1 MKIPG
6 TFERFGGVD
15 TKLKI
20 DPKKYLKFAAALTAG
35 MFLCF
40 LLYDL
45 LDRVWNGLFV
55 DWFTGRYMIRQT
67 VTDAQGIAHNCWQMN
82 WNAVKGLLFRT
93 LLFLVA
99 LGTVSIYAAY
109 GRIARQERRRVIEE
123 AAELIERS
131 LSHPEEEDRF
141 PKEYERIGLLTGK
154 LKTDMRR
161 KEQALREEAARKD
174 DLITYLAHDLKT
186 PLTSVIG
193 YLSLLD
199 EAKDMPGEQREKYV
213 GIVLKKARRLEGL
226 INEFFEITRYN
237 LQQIIL
243 EKERV
248 DLVFLL
254 LQLAD
259 EFYPLLQAHGNTV
272 RLDLEDGLTVYGD
285 PEKLARVFQNL
296 MKNAVAYSYENTE
309 ILLEARAVSDRVR
322 VSVRNHGR
330 TIPKQKLG
338 SLFEK
343 FFRLDDA
350 RTSDTGGAGLG
361 LAIARDIVLLHGG
374 TIGAQSENEETV
386 FTVELERMPEERA
399 GTAGEGHA
407 AGKERSG
414 YE

>member
-99 LGTVSIYAAY
+99 LGTVSFYAAY
-109 GRIARQERRRVIEE
+109 GRVARQERRRAVEE

-131 LSHPEEEDRF
+131 LSYPEEEDRF

-161 KEQALREEAARKD
+161 KEQALREEAARKN

-213 GIVLKKARRLEGL
+213 EIVLKKARRLEGL

-272 RLDLEDGLTVYGD
+272 RLDLEDGLAVYGD

-330 TIPKQKLG
+330 TIPEQKLG

-350 RTSDTGGAGLG
+350 RASDTGGAGLG

-374 TIGAQSENEETV
+374 TIGAQSENEVTV
-386 FTVELERMPEERA
+386 FTVELQRLAEKPA
-399 GTAGEGHA
+399 D
-407 AGKERSG
+407 
-414 YE
+414 

>member
-6 TFERFGGVD
+6 IFERFGGVD

-161 KEQALREEAARKD
+161 KEQALREEAARKN

-213 GIVLKKARRLEGL
+213 EIVLKKARRLEGL

-272 RLDLEDGLTVYGD
+272 RLDLEDGLAVYGD

-322 VSVRNHGR
+322 VSVRSHGR
-330 TIPKQKLG
+330 TIPEQKLG

-350 RTSDTGGAGLG
+350 RASDTGGAGLG

-374 TIGAQSENEETV
+374 TIGAQSENEVTV
-386 FTVELERMPEERA
+386 FTVELQRLEEKPA
-399 GTAGEGHA
+399 D
-407 AGKERSG
+407 
-414 YE
+414 

>member
-1 MKIPG
+1 M
-6 TFERFGGVD
+6 D
-15 TKLKI
+15 TKLKNK
-20 DPKKYLKFAAALTAG
+20 PEQYLKFAAALTAG
-35 MFLCF
+35 ILACWV
-40 LLYDL
+40 LYDL
-45 LDRVWNGLFV
+45 VDRVWNGLFV

-67 VTDAQGIAHNCWQMN
+67 FLDARGMAHDSWQMN
-82 WNAVKGLLFRT
+82 WTGVKRLLFRT
-93 LLFLVA
+93 LLLTAA
-99 LGTVSIYAAY
+99 LGTGILYAAY
-109 GRIARQERRRVIEE
+109 GRTVRQERKRTAEE
-123 AAELIERS
+123 IAGLISRS
-131 LSHPEEEDRF
+131 LSSPGEEGFPE
-141 PKEYERIGLLTGK
+141 EYERIGLLMGK
-154 LKTDMRR
+154 LREDMRR
-161 KEQALREEAARKD
+161 GEQALREETARKN

-199 EAKDMPGEQREKYV
+199 EAKDMPEAQRTKYV
-213 GIVLKKARRLEGL
+213 GIVLRKARRLEGL

-272 RLDLEDGLTVYGD
+272 RLDLEDGLAVYGD

-309 ILLEARAVSDRVR
+309 IRLEAAAVSDRIR
-322 VSVRNHGR
+322 VSIRNRGR
-330 TIPKQKLG
+330 TIPAQKLE

-350 RTSDTGGAGLG
+350 RGTDSGGAGLG
-361 LAIARDIVLLHGG
+361 LAIARDIVTLHGG
-374 TIGAQSENEETV
+374 TIGARSENEETV
-386 FTVELERMPEERA
+386 FTVELERLAEGADRAA
-399 GTAGEGHA
+399 GTGGAP
-407 AGKERSG
+407 GKEGGRDA
-414 YE
+414 